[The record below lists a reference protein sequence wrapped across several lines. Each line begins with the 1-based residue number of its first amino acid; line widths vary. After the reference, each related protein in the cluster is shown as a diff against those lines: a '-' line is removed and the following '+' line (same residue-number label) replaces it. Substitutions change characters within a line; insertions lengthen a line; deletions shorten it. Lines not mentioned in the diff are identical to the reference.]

1 MTTTLEAVKARQAE
15 LDKMIKELQLRA
27 EAIVTTITTPETHI
41 ELRAGEHYAGAVL
54 DETGRIE
61 HHLVLMAA
69 RPSERLNWDD
79 AMKWATEV
87 GGVLPDR
94 QEQALLF
101 ANCKPH
107 LEAAWHWS
115 SQAHEEDASYAW
127 YCDFSTATSSAP
139 TRATRVAPL
148 PSAGFEPFGPSILLS

>member
-115 SQAHEEDASYAW
+115 SQAHEEDASCAW
-127 YCDFSTATSSAP
+127 HCHFTTGSQLTYHESYEGCAVAV
-139 TRATRVAPL
+139 RRV
-148 PSAGFEPFGPSILLS
+148 

>member
-1 MTTTLEAVKARQAE
+1 MTIITLEAVKVRQDE
-15 LDKMIKELQLRA
+15 LAAMIQQLQA
-27 EAIVTTITTPETHI
+27 QAPTIVALPETRI
-41 ELRAGEHYAGAVL
+41 ELRPGERYSGTVL
-54 DETGRIE
+54 DETGAVK

-69 RPSERLNWDD
+69 RPAKRLNHGD
-79 AMKWATEV
+79 AMQWADSV

-115 SQAHEEDASYAW
+115 GQTHEEDASFAW
-127 YCDFSTATSSAP
+127 SCYFSYGDQCSHRKSFEGCAVAV
-139 TRATRVAPL
+139 RRV
-148 PSAGFEPFGPSILLS
+148 